1 MANTTHA
8 FTKDIS
14 RQVFQPP
21 FRVAADQYSW
31 PWERLTSVKT
41 SSAATESTFSFNGL
55 GYARPTGELEPFWY
69 ADLSEN
75 ASTTWTHAKYTLGTM
90 FSQELLEDSQ
100 YISHIKEAGEAIGQG
115 QAYIVEYTV
124 ATVLNRAFNA
134 SYTLWDSAALCATHT
149 MFDGS
154 SWSNSLTAASLYF
167 DTLWSAISH
176 YETTLTTQDGLPITD
191 KPKFLIYHPSQE
203 KNVVKLLKSTAGE
216 PDSGGDNNVNS
227 LLLYGLV
234 PISCRHLTSTYWFV
248 AGTKFQKDFVF
259 YWRIRKEVKQ
269 EGDFDRD
276 AIKIRSR
283 QRYSVGLR
291 DFTYIVGNAGT

>member
-8 FTKDIS
+8 FTKAIS

-31 PWERLTSVKT
+31 PWEKITTVKT

-55 GYARPTGELEPFWY
+55 GYARQTGELEPVFY
-69 ADLSEN
+69 NDMSEN

-90 FSQELLEDSQ
+90 FSQELMEDSQ
-100 YISHIKEAGEAIGQG
+100 YISFVKEAGQAIGEG
-115 QAYIVEYTV
+115 QAYMVEYTV
-124 ATVLNRAFNA
+124 ATVLNRAFNS
-134 SYTLWDSAALCATHT
+134 SYTLWDGSELCASSHT
-149 MFDGS
+149 TFSGDS
-154 SWSNSLTAASLYF
+154 VDNDLTAASLDF

-176 YETTLTTQDGLPITD
+176 FETTLVTQDGLPITD

-203 KNVVKLLKSTAGE
+203 KDVIKLLKTSSGQ
-216 PDSGGDNNVNS
+216 PDTPDHSVNS
-227 LLLYGLV
+227 LTLYGLIPV
-234 PISCRHLTSTYWFV
+234 SCRHLTSTYWFV
-248 AGTKFQKDFVF
+248 AGSKFPKDFIF

-276 AIKIRSR
+276 AIKIKSR

-291 DFTYIVGNAGT
+291 DWTYIVGNPGA